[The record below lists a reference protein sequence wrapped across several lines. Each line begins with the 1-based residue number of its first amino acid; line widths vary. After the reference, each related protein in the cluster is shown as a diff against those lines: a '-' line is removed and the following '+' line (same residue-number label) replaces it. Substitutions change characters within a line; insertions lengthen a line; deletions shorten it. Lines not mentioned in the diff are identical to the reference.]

1 MGTVGAFAL
10 SVAAA
15 ALALQLIS
23 ILLVLPRLGRHKAPV
38 KPPDPAPRVTLLRPV
53 RGLEHQV
60 EATLASGLVLDYP
73 NYETLFCVDD
83 EDDPVIALVHRLIDT
98 HPGADARLLVG
109 RDPVSG
115 NPKLN
120 NLVKG
125 WNAAQ
130 GAWVAMADSNIMLP
144 ADYLSQLLARW
155 DARTGL
161 VSSPPAG
168 VDPQGLGG
176 ALECAFL
183 NSYQAR
189 WQLAADQLGLGYAQG
204 KTLFWDYSFLNAAG
218 GPEVLG
224 AEMAEDVA
232 STKLVRRAGLVVKLA
247 QRPFEHPVGRRTLGG
262 VWGRQLR
269 WAKIRRLGFV
279 GLFVAEPLTGAALP
293 IAFLLLGIFSLGLP
307 AALILL
313 YGVLWYGAEWVLARV
328 AGWPA
333 SLGDTG
339 ANILRDIL
347 IPVLWIAA
355 WRGDGFVWQG
365 NQITSD
371 AGASDGSGGG
381 AGA

>member
-1 MGTVGAFAL
+1 MGTVGGFAL
-10 SVAAA
+10 SVSAV

-23 ILLVLPRLGRHKAPV
+23 ILIVLPRLGRHRDPKKSPTPAP
-38 KPPDPAPRVTLLRPV
+38 PRVTLLRPV

-73 NYETLFCVDD
+73 NYETLFCVEDD
-83 EDDPVIALVHRLIDT
+83 DDPVIPLVRRLIDT
-98 HPGADARLLVG
+98 HPDVDARLLIG
-109 RDPVSG
+109 RNPVSG

-125 WNAAQ
+125 WNAAR

-144 ADYLSQLLARW
+144 ANYLSQLLARW

-189 WQLAADQLGLGYAQG
+189 WQLAADQLGLGFAQG
-204 KTLFWDYSFLNAAG
+204 KTLFWKHSFLNAAG
-218 GPEVLG
+218 GPAVLG

-232 STKLVRRAGLVVKLA
+232 STKLVRRAGLKVRLA
-247 QRPFEHPVGRRTLGG
+247 QRPFEHPVGQRTLGG

-293 IAFLLLGIFSLGLP
+293 ITFLLVGVFSLGLP
-307 AALILL
+307 VALILL

-333 SLGDTG
+333 SFGDTG
-339 ANILRDIL
+339 ANILRDAL

-365 NQITSD
+365 NQMTSD
-371 AGASDGSGGG
+371 TGDG
-381 AGA
+381 AGDDR